1 MKIFLVGDTHAG
13 IYPLSG
19 DKWKNIIKD
28 YFFKFYIPML
38 RKKANKDD
46 IVLFLGD
53 LFDSRSQIP
62 IDVLV
67 FMQKILIEMS
77 TICQVHII
85 IGNHDLWSKTESDI
99 NTPSLYKHIQ
109 NVHVYETPQV
119 LTFGGK
125 KCLLMPWIERKKDL
139 ISTLDTYTGC
149 DYLFCHSDLNG
160 ARMHLKSVAH
170 KNFDKVDIESF
181 VGYKKVYS
189 GHIHIV
195 QKISHFTFVGSIC
208 EMDRNDID
216 NQKGMYILNM
226 DDDTEEFI
234 PNMLSPRFK
243 RINILDIADIEQ
255 LTSLDTSKD
264 FIDLRISNNL
274 LIGNRKLRRKLEE
287 VLQNGSFSDVEYIDD
302 VVKETK
308 ELDNDFKI
316 TNIDKLEYEEV
327 VKQYIESLKYDKN
340 IMKGVLQ
347 ELDDVMK
354 IYNEQ
359 YKFKSEKKV

>member
-28 YFFKFYIPML
+28 YFYKFYIPML
-38 RKKANKDD
+38 RKKASKGD

-62 IDVLV
+62 IDVLI
-67 FMQKILIEMS
+67 FMQNILIEIS
-77 TICQVHII
+77 KICEVHII

-99 NTPSLYKHIQ
+99 NTPSLYKFID
-109 NVHVYETPQV
+109 NVHVYETPNV
-119 LTFGGK
+119 LELNGK

-139 ISTLDTYTGC
+139 ISCLDTHTGC

-170 KNFDKVDIESF
+170 KNTDKIDIKNF
-181 VGYKKVYS
+181 IGYKKVYS

-195 QKISHFTFVGSIC
+195 QKINNFTFVGSIC

-216 NQKGMYILNM
+216 NQKGVFILDLDN
-226 DDDTEEFI
+226 DTEEFI
-234 PNMLSPRFK
+234 PNNLSPRFRK
-243 RINILDIADIEQ
+243 ISVLSEVDIEQ
-255 LTSLDTSKD
+255 LSTLDTSKD
-264 FIDLRISNNL
+264 FIDLKISNNL

-287 VLQNGSFSDVEYIDD
+287 VLQNGSFSDVEYLDD
-302 VVKETK
+302 VIKEEDK
-308 ELDNDFKI
+308 KDNKIKI
-316 TNIDKLEYEEV
+316 TSIEKLEYESFIV
-327 VKQYIESLKYDKN
+327 QYIESLEYDKN
-340 IMKGVLQ
+340 VKSGVLN
-347 ELDDVMK
+347 EFSDVMK

-359 YKFKSEKKV
+359 YKFKTEKNI